1 MLPFLAAAAGA
12 PADGITLYAQRPD
25 WYPVFLTNS
34 VLVGLV
40 VLGIIFLFTRRST
53 SKMALVPD
61 RPGGQNLFESII
73 ELLYDTLAP
82 IVGPRLIGKAFPLLA
97 SFFLFI
103 MVANLLG
110 LVPGVGTIGFTEHR
124 GPGLSAEH
132 LDAPLL
138 RPPAADLNLTL
149 SMALLFF
156 VFWFWWTIQEVG
168 AVGFLKH
175 MFGVKGGLT
184 GVLRYAL
191 MPLFF
196 MVGLLEVVS
205 IAARPVSLSLRLFG
219 NIYAGE
225 NLMHTMAKLGETVGA
240 PAWLAKLMSVVMPI
254 PFFFLEILVAVLQA
268 LVFTLLCAVY
278 IQLSTTHDEEH
289 GDHAHAD
296 DHPVD
301 HAPNSPVAANP
312 ALAKTAA
319 AH

>member
-1 MLPFLAAAAGA
+1 MS
-12 PADGITLYAQRPD
+12 AQRAT
-25 WYPVFLTNS
+25 WYPWWLSWLTNS
-34 VLVGLV
+34 ALVGLV
-40 VLGIIFLFTRRST
+40 VLAIILFFTRRST
-53 SKMALVPD
+53 SKMALTPD
-61 RPGGQNLFESII
+61 KPGGQNLLESIV

-82 IVGPRLIGKAFPLLA
+82 IVGPNLIGRAFPLLA

-124 GPGLSAEH
+124 GPMLSAEH
-132 LDAPLL
+132 LDTPLL

-149 SMALLFF
+149 GLALLFF
-156 VFWFWWTIQEVG
+156 AFWIWWTLSEVG
-168 AVGFLKH
+168 LVGFLKH

-184 GVLRYAL
+184 GVLKFAL

-196 MVGLLEVVS
+196 AVGILEVVS
-205 IAARPVSLSLRLFG
+205 IAARPISLSLRLFG

-225 NLMHTMAKLGETVGA
+225 NLMHTMSKLGEITGA
-240 PAWLAKLMSVVMPI
+240 PVWLASLMSVILPI

-289 GDHAHAD
+289 EHHGEEN
-296 DHPVD
+296 PVD
-301 HAPNSPVAANP
+301 HAPHSPAALNPGVAQRP
-312 ALAKTAA
+312 AP